1 MTIPS
6 CIDRPVAVGSKY
18 QGLGNRGDRIVFE
31 HHQEPIASTATF
43 MVRLAGSLLTAILL
57 IAVSLGMGVWGYHTF
72 EGMSYIDAF
81 ANASMILS
89 GMGPLTPM
97 ATSEGKIFA
106 GIYALYSGFALLTVT
121 AVTLAPVVH
130 RFLHR
135 LHIDVD
141 EPTDKG

>member
-1 MTIPS
+1 M
-6 CIDRPVAVGSKY
+6 
-18 QGLGNRGDRIVFE
+18 
-31 HHQEPIASTATF
+31 ASAATF
-43 MVRLAGSLLTAILL
+43 MMRLAGSILTAILL
-57 IAVSLGMGVWGYHTF
+57 IVVSLGIGVWGYHTF

-97 ATSEGKIFA
+97 VTSEGKIFA
-106 GIYALYSGFALLTVT
+106 GLYALYSGFALLTVT

-135 LHIDVD
+135 LHIDVE
-141 EPTDKG
+141 EPAKD